1 MFGAS
6 DTIKRIMNR
15 LRMRPGDVTSE
26 GWWFWREWFIVM
38 GKVDGEPVGA
48 CVCSRNKTQWSFTAM
63 VAKPLSNASATV
75 GYICWRGAIAHRAAG
90 VWVPAHYHWNGST

>member
-48 CVCSRNKTQWSFTAM
+48 CVCSRNKTRVGQQFGLSGTTICNDPDRWPSEVCAAL
-63 VAKPLSNASATV
+63 AK
-75 GYICWRGAIAHRAAG
+75 WRLINGA
-90 VWVPAHYHWNGST
+90 